1 MPEWHILWTLVTS
14 PLIGPDI
21 YNQIVNTYL
30 EKIDI
35 NVSLVT
41 VTKLQKLIWN
51 VTEPK
56 TTSILLKNILKH
68 NHLNQYEK

>member
-14 PLIGPDI
+14 PLIGPDF

-30 EKIDI
+30 EKIDTTDY
-35 NVSLVT
+35 LVT

-51 VTEPK
+51 ITEQK
-56 TTSILLKNILKH
+56 TTSVLFKNGLKPSARK
-68 NHLNQYEK
+68 YR